1 MLKITFGFFR
11 ISGKIVAKIQVKL
24 VQTCPNIVWL
34 VPVAIFISWI
44 VSTQYFRCFPYTIDV
59 MNMTFAT
66 IVHFLATLA
75 TPHWNSTNGCCK
87 MMVWFIQWYMKKIM
101 CDEKTSW
108 YFSADKIWSPNSFWA
123 PRTSIMKFGTIL
135 IAFGQQFFRK
145 FEKTQMWFWAWRF
158 LKSIFLVETFFKQKL
173 WIYIYQEKITRTP

>member
-11 ISGKIVAKIQVKL
+11 ISGEIVAKIQVKL

-44 VSTQYFRCFPYTIDV
+44 VSTQYFRRFPYTIDIT
-59 MNMTFAT
+59 NMTFAT

-101 CDEKTSW
+101 FDENSIW
-108 YFSADKIWSPNSFWA
+108 YFSGVKIWSTNSFWA
-123 PRTSIMKFGTIL
+123 PRTSQMKFGPIL
-135 IAFGQQFFRK
+135 LVFWQQFFR
-145 FEKTQMWFWAWRF
+145 EVGKTKM
-158 LKSIFLVETFFKQKL
+158 
-173 WIYIYQEKITRTP
+173 